1 MADSNI
7 SKLPLPAQLLIA
19 VVVGGML
26 YGGFHYFVYK
36 DMLAQ
41 EEKMTRQLEE
51 LKKEIGKLEVITAKL
66 ADFQR
71 EVSYLELRL
80 ETLKRI
86 LPPEKE
92 TPDLTRKLQNL
103 AAESQLRVKLFN
115 PGAAVTRDFYQEF
128 PIALEVDGTYHNLA
142 SFFDRMS
149 RLTRV
154 VNAGGLKIVASKS
167 PNPSNTITAQCT
179 ATTYIYKEGAAA
191 PPPDEKGGRKRPPV
205 GKAAK

>member
-7 SKLPLPAQLLIA
+7 SKLPLPAQILIA
-19 VVVGGML
+19 VIAGGMVL
-26 YGGFHYFVYK
+26 GGFYYFKYK
-36 DMLAQ
+36 DMVET
-41 EEKMTRQLEE
+41 EERMTRQLED

-66 ADFQR
+66 ADFQK

-92 TPDLTRKLQNL
+92 TPDLARKLQNL
-103 AAESQLRVKLFN
+103 AAESQLHVSLFS
-115 PGAAVTRDFYQEF
+115 PGSAITKEFYQEF
-128 PIALEVDGTYHNLA
+128 PISLQVEGTYHNLA

-154 VNAGGLKIVASKS
+154 VNAGGLKITASKS
-167 PNPSNTITAQCT
+167 QTPNSTITATCT
-179 ATTYIYKEGAAA
+179 ATTYVYLEGAAA
-191 PPPDEKGGRKRPPV
+191 PALEDKTRGKRPPV